1 MTMGSKS
8 SRPWAAWLFA
18 GGSMQR
24 AAADAIQAR
33 GLKLILTDGNP
44 NCVLAPRADVFLAV
58 DTFDIAENKARAA
71 ELAKTYD
78 IRAVFTA
85 AADCHETVAE
95 VARALNLP
103 GIDPAIAHACRY
115 KYQTRKIL
123 TEAGIAQPHYAIVR
137 NLVEARAALADIGL
151 PAALKATDNSA
162 SKGFTRLDQAS
173 DLNEKSF
180 AYALANGTTGLAII
194 EELLIPL
201 PGEIAEQS
209 VETVWYDG
217 KMRWL
222 NWVDRLFRKDFSLL
236 TAPWTAQSDPYS
248 AMSWAIELAHFNPA
262 DHTAGLRQE
271 VEALVRRAGEAMGM
285 GTARGGH
292 ILKADIM
299 LTTRGPMILE
309 LTPRLSGGW
318 DSSFSTPQRGADFVG
333 GALGLAMG
341 ETLDEAYWQR
351 YFQFKDSGRV
361 VAVLARVEPGARDC
375 IGRDFAPGTGTDR
388 AGALRQAYES
398 QQVGKF
404 LS

>member
-1 MTMGSKS
+1 MTVSAKS
-8 SRPWAAWLFA
+8 DRPRAAWLFA

-24 AAADAIQAR
+24 AAADAVQAR

-44 NCVLAPRADVFLAV
+44 GCILAPRADMFLGV
-58 DTFDIAENKARAA
+58 DTFDIAQNKARAA
-71 ELAKTYD
+71 ELAKAFD
-78 IRAVFTA
+78 ICAVFTA

-123 TEAGIAQPHYAIVR
+123 TEAGIAQPRFIIVR
-137 NLVEARAALADIGL
+137 SLAEARTALADIGL

-162 SKGFTRLDQAS
+162 SKGFTRLDQAA

-180 AYALANGTTGLAII
+180 AYALANGTTGVAIL
-194 EELLIPL
+194 EELLIPV

-236 TAPWTAQSDPYS
+236 EVPWPPQSDPHS

-262 DHTAGLRQE
+262 DHKAGLRPD

-318 DSSFSTPQRGADFVG
+318 DSSFSTPQRSADFVG

-341 ETLDEAYWQR
+341 ETLDEAYWRR
-351 YFQFKDSGRV
+351 YFQYRHAERV
-361 VAVLARVEPGARDC
+361 VAVLARVEADARDC
-375 IGRDFAPGTGTDR
+375 IGRNFAPGTGTDR
-388 AGALRQAYES
+388 ASALRQAHES
-398 QQVGKF
+398 LQAGNF
-404 LS
+404 LN

>member
-1 MTMGSKS
+1 
-8 SRPWAAWLFA
+8 
-18 GGSMQR
+18 MQR
-24 AAADAIQAR
+24 AAADAVKAR

-44 NCVLAPRADVFLAV
+44 DCILAPLADVFLPV

-71 ELAKTYD
+71 ELVKAFE
-78 IRAVFTA
+78 ICAVFTA

-123 TEAGIAQPHYAIVR
+123 TEAGIPQPRYAIVR
-137 NLVEARAALADIGL
+137 TLAEAKAALADIGL

-162 SKGFTRLDQAS
+162 SKGFTRMDQAP

-194 EELLIPL
+194 EELLIPV

-236 TAPWTAQSDPYS
+236 TVPWTTQSDPYG

-262 DHTAGLRQE
+262 DHKSGLQQD
-271 VEALVRRAGEAMGM
+271 VEALVRRAGEAMGL

-318 DSSFSTPQRGADFVG
+318 DSSFSTPRRGANFVG

-341 ETLDEAYWQR
+341 ETLDESYWRR
-351 YFQFKDSGRV
+351 YFQYEHSERV
-361 VAVLARVEPGARDC
+361 VAILARVEPGARDC
-375 IGRDFAPGTGTDR
+375 IGRDFASGSGSDR
-388 AGALRQAYES
+388 ASALRQAYENL
-398 QQVGKF
+398 QAGKF
-404 LS
+404 LN

>member
-1 MTMGSKS
+1 
-8 SRPWAAWLFA
+8 
-18 GGSMQR
+18 MQR
-24 AAADAIQAR
+24 AAADAIKAR

-44 NCVLAPRADVFLAV
+44 GCILAPLADVFLPV

-71 ELAKTYD
+71 ELVKAFE
-78 IRAVFTA
+78 ICAVFTA

-123 TEAGIAQPHYAIVR
+123 TEAGIPQPRYTIVSS
-137 NLVEARAALADIGL
+137 LAEAKAALADIGL

-162 SKGFTRLDQAS
+162 SKGFTRLDQAA

-194 EELLIPL
+194 EELLIPV

-236 TAPWTAQSDPYS
+236 TVPWTTQSDPYG

-262 DHTAGLRQE
+262 DHKTELQQN

-318 DSSFSTPQRGADFVG
+318 DSSFSTPRRGANFVD

-341 ETLDEAYWQR
+341 ETLDESYWRR
-351 YFQFKDSGRV
+351 YFQYEQPEWV
-361 VAVLARVEPGARDC
+361 VAILARVEPGARDC
-375 IGRDFAPGTGTDR
+375 IGRDFAPGSGTDR
-388 AGALRQAYES
+388 ASALRQAYENL
-398 QQVGKF
+398 QAGKF
-404 LS
+404 LN

>member
-1 MTMGSKS
+1 MS
-8 SRPWAAWLFA
+8 SRFDRPQAAWLFA

-24 AAADAIQAR
+24 AAADAVRAR

-44 NCVLAPRADVFLAV
+44 HCLLAPRADVFLHL
-58 DTFDIAENKARAA
+58 DTFAIAQNKARAV
-71 ELAKTYD
+71 ELVKDYD

-103 GIDPAIAHACRY
+103 GIDPIIAHACRF
-115 KYQTRKIL
+115 KYETRKIL
-123 TEAGIAQPHYAIVR
+123 TAAGIPQPRYTIVSS
-137 NLVEARAALADIGL
+137 LAEAEKALAAIGL

-162 SKGFTRLDQAS
+162 SKGFTRLDQTS
-173 DLNEKSF
+173 DLNERSF
-180 AYALANGTTGLAII
+180 AHALANGTTGLAII

-209 VETVWYDG
+209 VETVWHDG

-236 TAPWTAQSDPYS
+236 QIPWTAQSDPYS

-262 DHTAGLRQE
+262 DHKAELRAE
-271 VEALVRRAGEAMGM
+271 VENLVRRAGDAMGM
-285 GTARGGH
+285 GSQHGGH

-318 DSSFSTPQRGADFVG
+318 DSSFSSPQRGADFVG
-333 GALGLAMG
+333 GVLALAMG
-341 ETLDEAYWQR
+341 ETLDDALWRR
-351 YFQFKDSGRV
+351 YFRYRHPERV
-361 VAVLARVEPGARDC
+361 AAVLARVEPGARDC
-375 IGRDFAPGTGTDR
+375 IGRDFAPGIGTDR
-388 AGALRQAYES
+388 ASALRQAYES
-398 QQVGKF
+398 LRAGKF
-404 LS
+404 LN

>member
-1 MTMGSKS
+1 
-8 SRPWAAWLFA
+8 
-18 GGSMQR
+18 
-24 AAADAIQAR
+24 
-33 GLKLILTDGNP
+33 
-44 NCVLAPRADVFLAV
+44 
-58 DTFDIAENKARAA
+58 
-71 ELAKTYD
+71 
-78 IRAVFTA
+78 
-85 AADCHETVAE
+85 
-95 VARALNLP
+95 
-103 GIDPAIAHACRY
+103 
-115 KYQTRKIL
+115 
-123 TEAGIAQPHYAIVR
+123 
-137 NLVEARAALADIGL
+137 
-151 PAALKATDNSA
+151 
-162 SKGFTRLDQAS
+162 
-173 DLNEKSF
+173 LNEKSF

-194 EELLIPL
+194 EELLIPV

-236 TAPWTAQSDPYS
+236 EVPWPPQGDPYS

-262 DHTAGLRQE
+262 THKTELRQQ

-285 GTARGGH
+285 DTQRGGH

-341 ETLDEAYWQR
+341 ESLDESYWQR
-351 YFQFKDSGRV
+351 YFQYQHAERV
-361 VAVLARVEPGARDC
+361 VAVLARVEAGARDC
-375 IGRDFAPGTGTDR
+375 IGRDFAPGAGTDR

-398 QQVGKF
+398 QQAGNF
-404 LS
+404 LH

>member
-1 MTMGSKS
+1 MTMPLKS
-8 SRPWAAWLFA
+8 NRPQAAWLFA

-24 AAADAIQAR
+24 AAADAVKAR

-44 NCVLAPRADVFLAV
+44 NCILAPRADVFLSV
-58 DTFDIAENKARAA
+58 DTFGIAENKVRAA
-71 ELAKTYD
+71 ELVNQFD

-115 KYQTRKIL
+115 KYLTRKIL
-123 TEAGIAQPHYAIVR
+123 TEAGIPQPRYAIVR
-137 NLVEARAALADIGL
+137 NLAEAKTALADIGL
-151 PAALKATDNSA
+151 PTALKATDNSA

-180 AYALANGTTGLAII
+180 AYALANGTTNLAII
-194 EELLIPL
+194 EELLIPV

-217 KMRWL
+217 EMRWL

-236 TAPWTAQSDPYS
+236 AVPGTAQSDPYS
-248 AMSWAIELAHFNPA
+248 AMSWAIELAHINPA
-262 DHTAGLRQE
+262 DHKAGLRQD

-285 GTARGGH
+285 GTERGGH

-309 LTPRLSGGW
+309 LAPRLSGGW
-318 DSSFSTPQRGADFVG
+318 DSSFSTPRRGADFVG

-341 ETLDEAYWQR
+341 ETLDKAYWQR
-351 YFQFKDSGRV
+351 YFQYKYSERV

-375 IGRDFAPGTGTDR
+375 IGRNFAPGTGTDR
-388 AGALRQAYES
+388 ASALRQAYES
-398 QQVGKF
+398 LQAGKF
-404 LS
+404 LN